1 MSFTQFGLYFFIFL
15 VTESVINEKVS
26 IICGV
31 SSVNYIY
38 AIGLMFTALGYLLF
52 SLLSNISTK
61 RSVIIAES
69 IVLLALIGLTT
80 INSPYI
86 LIACSYLELT
96 ALGYTGGCIHYLLS
110 QNLGKKNFAVNLGF
124 CSMLG
129 IIAQFIAQNIH
140 LTISGIF
147 IVLIISTLV
156 LVVISIKTNKAPEK
170 PCTDLNVFY
179 LSGISI
185 NIRTLIYIA
194 AVAIMSVILGFQDSI
209 IVAKNAAG
217 ELQLFSYVRLFYAAG
232 LLIAGLI
239 ANVRNRIYLPLASGC
254 AMMLSVLA
262 ISFMGNTTPSYNI
275 SMSIMYFYC
284 GFYVMFMTIMFMELG
299 FRKSNPK
306 FYAGFGRV
314 VRSILTC
321 LVVLFTTLFSNIDVT
336 VYTVL
341 SCILSISLIL
351 IMALSGILI
360 PEKTIIKEIAVKP
373 PQESIDDKFT
383 KFFDQYSF
391 TPKEQ
396 EAFIKLVTSEMG
408 VQEIADEMNISR
420 RVLQRHIASIYEKT
434 GTKSRVGLLML
445 FH

>member
-15 VTESVINEKVS
+15 LTESVINEKAA
-26 IICGV
+26 IICGT

-96 ALGYTGGCIHYLLS
+96 SLGYTGGCIHYLLS

-129 IIAQFIAQNIH
+129 IIAQFIVQNIH

-156 LVVISIKTNKAPEK
+156 LVVISIKTNKSPEK

-239 ANVRNRIYLPLASGC
+239 ANVRNRIYLPLASSC

-262 ISFMGNTTPSYNI
+262 ISFMGNTTPTYNV

-299 FRKSNPK
+299 FRKSNSR

-314 VRSILTC
+314 VRSVLTC
-321 LVVLFTTLFSNIDVT
+321 LVVLFTTLFSSIDVT
-336 VYTVL
+336 VYTIM

-351 IMALSGILI
+351 IMALSGVLI
-360 PEKTIIKEIAVKP
+360 PEKTIIKEIAVEQ